1 MWQEPQRLLK
11 EVSQNKATVNG
22 TWRSTAL
29 LILFACSINHHHAQ
43 QLEVFPSAAYM
54 LLLANFL
61 QISITKPQQLHT
73 QVINMSPVQRNYW
86 NPMPLG
92 ITHCLFDAGINLL
105 CNYQSET
112 KDSINSPLHIITYRE
127 NRFVSQSQVFKCFFW
142 FFSRLYY
149 ARELEGMM
157 IFVSYPFHKLT
168 SPWSPL
174 FGVFEGGIPLMSH
187 CSKKSLLLFV
197 PKKHN
202 CPNRMEQTF
211 TLLPRWYID
220 QKGLIAKTWFPTQT
234 VYLA

>member
-174 FGVFEGGIPLMSH
+174 FGVLGGGFPWCLIA
-187 CSKKSLLLFV
+187 
-197 PKKHN
+197 PKKACFSLFQKNIIVPIEWNKHL
-202 CPNRMEQTF
+202 PFFPDDTLTKRVSLQRHGFLRKQF
-211 TLLPRWYID
+211 T
-220 QKGLIAKTWFPTQT
+220 
-234 VYLA
+234 